1 MRNLR
6 LEISRK
12 IFHIVSILLLLV
24 PLHLWGRFSITIL
37 MAFML
42 VVIFPISYFKIK
54 NRFTL
59 WFWQIIKWV
68 ERDKNLKMP
77 ARQAFSLAIGI
88 LISSL
93 IFDEKILQISIIS
106 TAIYDGFATI
116 FGLLFGK
123 HKFPWGKSL
132 EGTIG
137 GILFNTAAL
146 MWVIPMKYALL
157 ISIFVALVENFSSSD
172 KWFLDDNLLIPIL
185 TGIFIKF
192 FIHQICLF

>member
-24 PLHLWGRFSITIL
+24 PLYLWGRYSITIL
-37 MAFML
+37 MALML

-77 ARQAFSLAIGI
+77 ARQAFSLAIGM

-106 TAIYDGFATI
+106 TAVYDGFATI

-132 EGTIG
+132 EGTLG
-137 GILFNTAAL
+137 GVVLNAMAL
-146 MWVIPMKYALL
+146 TLIIPINYAVI
-157 ISIFVALVENFSSSD
+157 ISIFIALVENFSNSN
-172 KWFLDDNLLIPIL
+172 KWFLDDNLLIPVFSGVCSYFL
-185 TGIFIKF
+185 LK
-192 FIHQICLF
+192 

>member
-24 PLHLWGRFSITIL
+24 PLYLWGRFSIAIL
-37 MAFML
+37 MTFML

-59 WFWQIIKWV
+59 WFWQIIEWV

-77 ARQAFSLAIGI
+77 ARQAFSLAIGM

-106 TAIYDGFATI
+106 TAVYDGFATI

-132 EGTIG
+132 EGTLG
-137 GILFNTAAL
+137 GVVLNAMAL
-146 MWVIPMKYALL
+146 TLIIPINYAVI
-157 ISIFVALVENFSSSD
+157 ISIFIALVENFSNSN
-172 KWFLDDNLLIPIL
+172 KWFLDDNLLIPVL
-185 TGIFIKF
+185 SGVCSYFLLK
-192 FIHQICLF
+192 

>member
-12 IFHIVSILLLLV
+12 IFHVVSILFLLV
-24 PLHLWGRFSITIL
+24 PLYLWGRYSITIL
-37 MAFML
+37 MALML

-59 WFWQIIKWV
+59 WFWQIIEWV

-77 ARQAFSLAIGI
+77 ARQAFSLAIGM

-106 TAIYDGFATI
+106 TAVYDGFATI

-132 EGTIG
+132 EGTLG
-137 GILFNTAAL
+137 GVVLNAMAL
-146 MWVIPMKYALL
+146 TLIIPINYAVI
-157 ISIFVALVENFSSSD
+157 ISIFIALVENFSNSN
-172 KWFLDDNLLIPIL
+172 KWFLDDNLLIPVL
-185 TGIFIKF
+185 SGVCSYFLLK
-192 FIHQICLF
+192 